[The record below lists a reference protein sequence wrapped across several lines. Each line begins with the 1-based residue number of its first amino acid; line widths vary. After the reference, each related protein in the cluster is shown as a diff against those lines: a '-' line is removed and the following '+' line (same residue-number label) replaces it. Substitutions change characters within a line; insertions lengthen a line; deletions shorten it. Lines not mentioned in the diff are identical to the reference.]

1 MNYRDNNFGDDLK
14 IGHIYEKKVLE
25 MVREQYPEAYIVKG
39 YCKQG
44 DIYIPPPV
52 DSWVEVKSDQKSKY
66 TGNLVIEIEFNGKPS
81 ALSTTKSYRWV
92 FYTGEEYI
100 ITSPERIRKVV
111 KDMRPAKFTGKGD
124 TKPKIAYLVKKQL
137 IMDSAILVIKS
148 PSKGAN

>member
-1 MNYRDNNFGDDLK
+1 MNYRDNNFHDDLK

-25 MVREQYPEAYIVKG
+25 MVQLQYPDAYMVEG
-39 YCKQG
+39 YFKKG
-44 DIYIPPPV
+44 DIHIPSI
-52 DSWVEVKSDQKSKY
+52 DEYVEVKSDQKSKY

-100 ITSPERIRKVV
+100 ITSPERIREVV

-124 TKPKIAYLVKKQL
+124 TKPKLAYLVKKQL
-137 IMDSAILVIKS
+137 IMRNAILVK
-148 PSKGAN
+148 PLERG

>member
-1 MNYRDNNFGDDLK
+1 MNSYDTFKRDLK
-14 IGHIYEKKVLE
+14 RGQKVERKVLE
-25 MVREQYPEAYIVKG
+25 MVRLQYPEAYIVKG
-39 YCKQG
+39 YCKEG

-66 TGNLVIEIEFNGKPS
+66 TGNLVIEIEFDGKPS

-100 ITSPERIRKVV
+100 ITSPERIREVV

-124 TKPKIAYLVKKQL
+124 TKSKLAYLVKKKL
-137 IMDSAILVIKS
+137 IMDSAILVVKS
-148 PSKGAN
+148 PSE